1 MTDLGPAPAPAN
13 TILIVEDD
21 KIVIRALTLQLQDR
35 GWEVFTTQSAD
46 ETRQLSK
53 EHPTSIALIDTSVQ
67 GLDGVAL
74 ARSLKAADPDRIV
87 IAMTGYPS
95 LNQLLEGL
103 YEETFDYLVKP
114 FRLEQL
120 DMVIDRARR
129 EIALRAEISSLTA
142 RVAELE
148 VQLEAAR
155 HPPEPPPPEEP
166 EKKTTPG
173 SGVILSEPG
182 AEAIARYTRQ
192 VQSAMIPTGARK
204 PSLPAEEDPAG
215 PQSEPPEENL
225 DP

>member
-1 MTDLGPAPAPAN
+1 MKPEPTPAN

-21 KIVIRALTLQLQDR
+21 KIVIRALTLQLHDR

-46 ETRQLSK
+46 EARQLS
-53 EHPTSIALIDTSVQ
+53 EMHPTAIALIDTSVQ

-74 ARSLKAADPDRIV
+74 ARALKTADPDRIV

-103 YEETFDYLVKP
+103 YDETFDYLVKP

-129 EIALRAEISSLTA
+129 EIALRAENASLTA
-142 RVAELE
+142 RVADLEAQLE
-148 VQLEAAR
+148 VAR
-155 HPPEPPPPEEP
+155 HPPEPPSPEEP

-173 SGVILSEPG
+173 SGVIMSEPG

-192 VQSAMIPTGARK
+192 VQSAMIPTGTRK
-204 PSLPAEEDPAG
+204 PSRPADDSTE
-215 PQSEPPEENL
+215 PQAEPPEQDL
-225 DP
+225 DA

>member
-1 MTDLGPAPAPAN
+1 MTDIRPGPTPAN

-21 KIVIRALTLQLQDR
+21 QIVIRALTLQLHDR
-35 GWEVFTTQSAD
+35 GWEVFTTQSVD
-46 ETRQLSK
+46 EAQQLSS
-53 EHPTSIALIDTSVQ
+53 EHPASIALIDTSVA

-74 ARSLKAADPDRIV
+74 ARSMKAASPERIV

-103 YEETFDYLVKP
+103 YHETFDYLVKP

-129 EIALRAEISSLTA
+129 EIALRAEITSLSN
-142 RVAELE
+142 RVTDLE
-148 VQLEAAR
+148 TQLEAALR
-155 HPPEPPPPEEP
+155 PPEPPAPEEP
-166 EKKTTPG
+166 KKKLPPG

-192 VQSAMIPTGARK
+192 VQSAMVPSSTRK
-204 PSLPAEEDPAG
+204 PSEPVQDPAEPEA
-215 PQSEPPEENL
+215 EPPEDNL
-225 DP
+225 DG